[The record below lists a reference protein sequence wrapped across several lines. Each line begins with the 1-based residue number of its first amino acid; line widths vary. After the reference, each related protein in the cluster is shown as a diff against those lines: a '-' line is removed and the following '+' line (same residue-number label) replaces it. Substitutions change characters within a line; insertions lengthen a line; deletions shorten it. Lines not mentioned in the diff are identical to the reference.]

1 MRHRLNI
8 LFMAIGALLLLV
20 SCASEL
26 CPPYEEDGRLPNI
39 NVKPKKTIRPKKTT
53 PIFTP
58 GSGTIIGYPRP
69 LSADD
74 IEATHR
80 GDDLHFAWA
89 EELRDVSISVSHL
102 LSGTTHRV
110 SVSDDEREA
119 TVRGITQSGVY
130 EIVITSEYGTLLGS
144 FSVE

>member
-1 MRHRLNI
+1 MRHRFNI
-8 LFMAIGALLLLV
+8 LFMVVGALLLLV
-20 SCASEL
+20 SCAAEFN
-26 CPPYEEDGRLPNI
+26 PPFEEGPLPNI
-39 NVKPKKTIRPKKTT
+39 NVKPKKTVRPKKTT

-58 GSGTIIGYPRP
+58 GSTTTIGYPRP
-69 LSADD
+69 LSVDD
-74 IEATHR
+74 IETTHR

-89 EELRDVSISVSHL
+89 EELRGVSISVSHL

-119 TVRGITQSGVY
+119 TVQGITQGGVY
-130 EIVITSEYGTLLGS
+130 EIVITSEYGTLVGS

>member
-8 LFMAIGALLLLV
+8 LFMVVGALLLLV
-20 SCASEL
+20 SCTVDFN
-26 CPPYEEDGRLPNI
+26 PPYEDNKLPNI
-39 NVKPKKTIRPKKTT
+39 NVKPKKTTRPKKTT

-69 LSADD
+69 LSVDD
-74 IEATHR
+74 IEATHH
-80 GDDLHFAWA
+80 GDDLHFAWT

>member
-1 MRHRLNI
+1 MRHRFNI
-8 LFMAIGALLLLV
+8 LLMVVGALLLLV
-20 SCASEL
+20 SCAAEFN
-26 CPPYEEDGRLPNI
+26 PPFEEGPLPNI
-39 NVKPKKTIRPKKTT
+39 NVKPKKTVRPKKTT

-58 GSGTIIGYPRP
+58 GSTTTISYPRP
-69 LSADD
+69 LSVDD
-74 IEATHR
+74 IETTHR

-89 EELRDVSISVSHL
+89 EELRDVSISISHL